1 MLINVLTNYWSI
13 CKKWKMFKSPLER
26 EKKKSQS
33 KKAQPKKISGARQVQ
48 SCGGLNRISSF
59 TFHYRIW
66 ICSS

>member
-1 MLINVLTNYWSI
+1 MKHLQEMKNVQKSI
-13 CKKWKMFKSPLER
+13 RK

-59 TFHYRIW
+59 TFHYRI
-66 ICSS
+66 